1 MLGTTVS
8 LYWKSIIVV
17 VLATGAWVIVP
28 LGMFFRNGEGTSSQF
43 PVYLLTCSVL
53 LAVISLYVGY
63 ILRFHASRMVKTGRV
78 LAKVYLQITG
88 LLVALAIVLSY
99 TGK

>member
-1 MLGTTVS
+1 MS
-8 LYWKSIIVV
+8 LYWKSLIVV

-28 LGMFFRNGEGTSSQF
+28 LGMFFKNGEGTSGQF

-53 LAVISLYVGY
+53 LAVIAMYVGY
-63 ILRFHASRMVKTGRV
+63 TLRFHASRMVKTGRD

-88 LLVALAIVLSY
+88 LLVAISIVLSY